1 MARSY
6 WVLGSLI
13 SAGIN
18 INNEQLTSRSPREVE
33 MMDAPK
39 EQFARLNDYERCL
52 APFLSL
58 N

>member
-13 SAGIN
+13 SAG

-33 MMDAPK
+33 MMDAPN
-39 EQFARLNDYERCL
+39 EQFARLNYYERCL